1 MQKTKKVKRQ
11 TKGGHGKKKRIFT
24 MKHRGGYPGENA
36 GKRISNFFRGN
47 KPTTVTPAPPNPT
60 DKLPYSISPSPIR
73 SRPPLSS
80 STGEETWTDV
90 PDKNSNSNSTV
101 SDDFPIGSIAPLGP
115 NQPNTE
121 IPFGMDEIYG
131 NDTNSVLPTQNN
143 PMTKNQIMQTSPGS
157 LLNSQDSS
165 VTMSPMA
172 TQGSTIYSS
181 IVPDSTSTNTRINSD
196 KTYIVK
202 YKLRD
207 GIPQEKEVFVQD
219 PVNKTY
225 TRYQFY
231 SSGTPTK
238 CNEIENNM
246 LGNYLNIPYNK
257 DDCGVSL
264 APLGQTH

>member
-11 TKGGHGKKKRIFT
+11 NKGGQCKKKRIFT

-60 DKLPYSISPSPIR
+60 DKLPYSTSLTSPIR

-80 STGEETWTDV
+80 STGEESV
-90 PDKNSNSNSTV
+90 V
-101 SDDFPIGSIAPLGP
+101 SDEFPIGSIAPLGP

-131 NDTNSVLPTQNN
+131 NDTNSVLPPQNN
-143 PMTKNQIMQTSPGS
+143 PMKKNAIMQTSPGS

-172 TQGSTIYSS
+172 TQSQSPMESTHSS
-181 IVPDSTSTNTRINSD
+181 IVPNSTSTNTSTSMD

-202 YKLRD
+202 YKLINN
-207 GIPQEKEVFVQD
+207 IPQEKEVFVQD

-225 TRYQFY
+225 THYHFY
-231 SSGTPTK
+231 PGGTPQK
-238 CNEIENNM
+238 CNEIENDM